1 MLLSA
6 LIGVP
11 VDEDQLHEAAVQ
23 SGVLD
28 VDDDFLEP
36 EFRQECERIVPS
48 PDQIIP
54 QNFFDTFIRLKR
66 NFNINNI

>member
-1 MLLSA
+1 M
-6 LIGVP
+6 P
-11 VDEDQLHEAAVQ
+11 VDEDQLHKAAVQ

-48 PDQIIP
+48 PDQITL
-54 QNFFDTFIRLKR
+54 QKFFDTFICLKR